1 MCWSSMYGRH
11 NAHVYPAHIC
21 ICFTMALRLCM
32 IYNINIIGSNTNQ
45 REYSSFIDVRDL
57 EWARGHGFR
66 FERKKKTKE
75 SAKS

>member
-1 MCWSSMYGRH
+1 MKQEGYTVDELFPSWKE
-11 NAHVYPAHIC
+11 P
-21 ICFTMALRLCM
+21 
-32 IYNINIIGSNTNQ
+32 IIGSNTNQ